1 MYSNKVLKVDV
12 LKEYK
17 AETQRKI
24 ISFLNPASIGI
35 LLKDPRLFDGVSF
48 FIDGMML
55 SMFLSIL
62 TGKRVQRTS
71 FDFTSIAADVLDST
85 SNNENGFFFIGGTE
99 SENRSFVEKVSRL
112 FKSINVNGRSHGYL
126 DHVQEQDLIAH
137 IVRINPGVVVV
148 GLGAGK
154 QEQFSKQL
162 IVQGYSGRV
171 FTCGAFISQES
182 TKDGEYYPPII
193 NKLNLRFLFR
203 MYKEP
208 HTIKRYLV
216 DYPLNFT
223 NLIYLIALGKI
234 TFNIR

>member
-1 MYSNKVLKVDV
+1 MYSSKVLKVDV

-17 AETQRKI
+17 AETQRKV

-35 LLKDPRLFDGVSF
+35 LLKNPRLFEGVSF
-48 FIDGMML
+48 CIDGMIL
-55 SMFLSIL
+55 STFLSIL
-62 TGKRVQRTS
+62 TGTRVQRTS
-71 FDFTSIAADVLDST
+71 FDFTSIAADVLDS
-85 SNNENGFFFIGGTE
+85 SSYNEDGFFFIGGTE
-99 SENRSFVEKVSRL
+99 SENRSFVDKVSRL
-112 FKSINVNGRSHGYL
+112 FRNINVRGRSHGYL
-126 DHVQEQDLIAH
+126 DQVQEKNLIEY
-137 IVRINPGVVVV
+137 IVRISPGIVLV

-162 IVQGYSGRV
+162 IVQGYSGRI

-208 HTIKRYLV
+208 HTIKRYLLN
-216 DYPLNFT
+216 YPLNLTKLF
-223 NLIYLIALGKI
+223 YLIVLGKI